1 MSPHLPA
8 PATPEAPPRT
18 APSRTAPAAY
28 RTPPPFPWHRVPF
41 LALAALALLAGLD
54 AATLLVGL
62 PAPVTAQR
70 LPEIHGPLMVLG
82 FVGTLIALERAV
94 ALRRTWGFAAP
105 ALLGVGSIALLSPI
119 PLGWGQAL
127 LVLGSIGLATVYVPL
142 WRRQEDDAVLVQGVG
157 ASLAVGASVLWLR
170 GEEIPRLLPWL
181 VGFVVL
187 TIAGER
193 LELARL
199 HIDRRRAGWLV
210 ALSGALVVATGTTA
224 VRPDLS
230 PLLGAALLGLVG
242 WLAGADVA
250 RRTIRSTGLPR
261 YTAACL
267 LLGYGWLA
275 VTGGIWLLHG
285 EVLTGPG
292 YDAAVHATFLGF
304 TISMILAHA
313 PVILPAILRR
323 PLPYHPSMG
332 WAAAALHGCLA
343 VRVWLGDALGWAD
356 AWRMGAFG
364 TVLALLGFVAVAAWS
379 ATRRPA

>member
-1 MSPHLPA
+1 MTGVSA
-8 PATPEAPPRT
+8 PATGPTRAR
-18 APSRTAPAAY
+18 SGAPAAY
-28 RTPPPFPWHRVPF
+28 PRTTPFPWHRLPF
-41 LALAALALLAGLD
+41 LLAAGVALLAGLD
-54 AATLLVGL
+54 AATLLIGL
-62 PAPVTAQR
+62 PAPVTAER

-94 ALRRTWGFAAP
+94 ALRRPGGFAAP
-105 ALLGVGSIALLSPI
+105 ALLAAGSLSLLSPL
-119 PLGWGQAL
+119 PMPWGQTL
-127 LVLGSIGLATVYVPL
+127 LVLGSAGLAAVYVPL
-142 WRRQEDDAVLVQGVG
+142 WRRQEDDAVLVQ
-157 ASLAVGASVLWLR
+157 AVGAMLALGATVLWLR

-199 HIDRRRAGWLV
+199 QIGERRAAWLV
-210 ALSGALVVATGTTA
+210 GLSGGLVVATAAATVQPGL
-224 VRPDLS
+224 V

-242 WLAGADVA
+242 WLAASDVA

-261 YTAACL
+261 FTAACL

-275 VTGGIWLLHG
+275 VTGGIWLLAG

-313 PVILPAILRR
+313 PVILPAVLRR
-323 PLPYHPSMG
+323 PLPYHPAMA
-332 WAAAALHGCLA
+332 WVAAALHGGLV
-343 VRVWLGDALGWAD
+343 VRLWLGDALGWAD
-356 AWRMGAFG
+356 AWRTGAFV
-364 TVLALLGFVAVAAWS
+364 TVLALLAFVAVAAWS
-379 ATRRPA
+379 AIRRPA